1 VPVFQKR
8 IYTKYTTDRMNNIEL
23 AVFDMA
29 GTTVDEKNVVY
40 KTLRKAINTNGYD
53 LSLDFVL
60 EHGAGKEK
68 HQAIKDILKEHSGQE
83 QLQLAGKI
91 FGEFQEL
98 LQQAYAELTVSTYI
112 GVEDLMDALRKAGI
126 KIALNTGYDRK
137 TAELLL
143 DKMKWTL
150 GLQYDA
156 LITADEVSKGRPS
169 PDMILEAMRVLQI
182 KDSSKVMKAG
192 DSIIDIEEGKNV
204 PCGMTVGVT
213 TGAHTREQLTSAGP
227 TLVLDSLWSL
237 KDILI
242 K

>member
-1 VPVFQKR
+1 
-8 IYTKYTTDRMNNIEL
+8 MHNIEL

-40 KTLRKAINTNGYD
+40 KTLRKAINAHGYD
-53 LSLDFVL
+53 LSLNFVL

-68 HQAIKDILKEHSGQE
+68 HQAIKDILKQHSGQE
-83 QLQLAGKI
+83 QLQVAKKI
-91 FGEFQEL
+91 FVEFQEL
-98 LQQAYAELTVSTYI
+98 LQRAYTELAVGTYP

-137 TAELLL
+137 TAQLLL

-150 GLQYDA
+150 GLQYDV
-156 LITADEVSKGRPS
+156 LITADEVSKGRPA
-169 PDMILEAMRVLQI
+169 PDMILQAMEVLQI
-182 KDSSKVMKAG
+182 KYPSKVMKAG

-204 PCGMTVGVT
+204 PCGITVGVT
-213 TGAHTREQLTSAGP
+213 TGAHNREQLFSAKP
-227 TLVLDSLWSL
+227 TYVLDSLWAL

-242 K
+242 NSGY